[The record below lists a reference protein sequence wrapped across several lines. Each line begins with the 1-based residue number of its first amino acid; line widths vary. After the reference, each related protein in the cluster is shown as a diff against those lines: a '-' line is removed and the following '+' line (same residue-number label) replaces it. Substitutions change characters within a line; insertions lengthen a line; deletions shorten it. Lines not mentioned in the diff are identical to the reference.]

1 MLTYAIVGFELMGSK
16 GSGSGSVGRV
26 FASNTRE
33 MQTGAK
39 LYLIITVEKTTVKKK
54 RPGFELLK
62 QRSIIRTEKSHKNY
76 IKFFFEVEQLLHHC
90 LVLFRVDHENSAALL
105 DEVAHLALQLLMS
118 ALNSA
123 QKLI

>member
-1 MLTYAIVGFELMGSK
+1 MGSK

-54 RPGFELLK
+54 RPGF
-62 QRSIIRTEKSHKNY
+62 
-76 IKFFFEVEQLLHHC
+76 
-90 LVLFRVDHENSAALL
+90 
-105 DEVAHLALQLLMS
+105 
-118 ALNSA
+118 
-123 QKLI
+123 